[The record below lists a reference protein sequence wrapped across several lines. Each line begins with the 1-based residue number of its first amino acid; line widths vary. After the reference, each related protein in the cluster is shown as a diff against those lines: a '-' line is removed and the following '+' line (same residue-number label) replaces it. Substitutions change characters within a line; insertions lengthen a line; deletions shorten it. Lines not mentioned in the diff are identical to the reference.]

1 MPFNDLVMVET
12 YPRRA
17 VLPQVTMH
25 RDRLALQRTHIVRGH
40 ADMQYGICRH
50 RFVRDADGIHLGWN
64 IFIGTIGRVL
74 QRGFMHRPS
83 QHGERSND

>member
-1 MPFNDLVMVET
+1 MHGDWLTFQ
-12 YPRRA
+12 RA
-17 VLPQVTMH
+17 
-25 RDRLALQRTHIVRGH
+25 HIVRGH
-40 ADMQYGICRH
+40 ADMQYSICRH
-50 RFVRDADGIHLGWN
+50 RLVRDADGIHLSGN